1 MALNLRQAVVGF
13 LKDRAEQ
20 KFTARQIAEW
30 LFETFPE
37 ECQEKRAN
45 SRGNYI
51 KSDADLVQQIVAE
64 ISSQRP
70 RLQKTHPELKT
81 TEGRPR
87 KYYYSEKSD
96 SAEVA
101 AAESVVVVPT
111 ADMNDTKLGE
121 HAMYPLL
128 SLYLWE
134 EFGVYSKRI
143 DEKRSS
149 NKRGP
154 NGNRWLYPDLVG
166 MEDLGADWH
175 QEVRDCVNQYSDKRT
190 KLWSFEVK
198 LLINRS
204 NVRECF
210 FQAVSNSS
218 WANFGYLVAAEIEA
232 QDTLKE
238 LRMLFAAHG
247 IGLIKLDADNPAESQ
262 VLIPARERDEIDW
275 DMANRLA
282 KENRDFLDYVKLV
295 KQFYQT
301 GEARLADWDAP
312 KETE

>member
-1 MALNLRQAVVGF
+1 MALNLRQVVIGY
-13 LKDRAEQ
+13 LRDHAEH

-30 LFETFPE
+30 IFETFPE
-37 ECQEKRAN
+37 ECQAKKAC
-45 SRGNYI
+45 SQYV
-51 KSDADLVQQIVAE
+51 STDAELLQQLVAE

-70 RLQKTHPELKT
+70 RLQKKHPELKT

-96 SAEVA
+96 IAEVA
-101 AAESVVVVPT
+101 AAESTIVVPSV
-111 ADMNDTKLGE
+111 DVNNTKFGE

-210 FQAVSNSS
+210 FQSVSNSS
-218 WANFGYLVAAEIEA
+218 WSNFGYLVAAEIEG

-282 KENRDFLDYVKLV
+282 TENRDFLDYVKLV

-301 GEARLADWDAP
+301 GEARLADWDVP
-312 KETE
+312 KEAE

>member
-37 ECQEKRAN
+37 ECQEKRAK
-45 SRGNYI
+45 SQGNYI
-51 KSDADLVQQIVAE
+51 KSDADLVQQLVAE

-70 RLQKTHPELKT
+70 RLQKKHPELKT

-87 KYYYSEKSD
+87 KYYYSEKTD

-101 AAESVVVVPT
+101 AAESAVVVPT
-111 ADMNDTKLGE
+111 ADMNDTKVGE

-210 FQAVSNSS
+210 FQSVSNSS
-218 WANFGYLVAAEIEA
+218 WSNFGYLVAAEIEG

-282 KENRDFLDYVKLV
+282 TENRDFLDYVKLV

-301 GEARLADWDAP
+301 GEARLADWDVP
-312 KETE
+312 KEAE

>member
-1 MALNLRQAVVGF
+1 MALNLGKVVLGY
-13 LKDRAEQ
+13 LEDRPEE
-20 KFTARQIAEW
+20 KLTARQIAEW
-30 LFETFPE
+30 IFVTFPD
-37 ECQEKRAN
+37 ECQAKKQSSQYVSTDTE
-45 SRGNYI
+45 
-51 KSDADLVQQIVAE
+51 LVQQLVAE

-70 RLQKTHPELKT
+70 RLQKRHPELKT

-96 SAEVA
+96 IAEVA
-101 AAESVVVVPT
+101 AAESAVVAPT
-111 ADMNDTKLGE
+111 AATNDAKLGE
-121 HAMYPLL
+121 HALYPLL

-149 NKRGP
+149 NKRGQ
-154 NGNRWLYPDLVG
+154 NGNRWLYPDVVG
-166 MEDLGADWH
+166 MEDLGAEWH

-190 KLWSFEVK
+190 KLWSFEAK

-218 WANFGYLVAAEIEA
+218 WANFGYLVAAEIEG

-247 IGLIKLDADNPAESQ
+247 IGLIKLDADNPADSQ

-282 KENRDFLDYVKLV
+282 TENRDFLDYVKLV

-301 GEARLADWDAP
+301 GEARLADWDVP
-312 KETE
+312 ESTD

>member
-1 MALNLRQAVVGF
+1 MALNLAKVVLGY
-13 LKDRAEQ
+13 LKERPDE
-20 KFTARQIAEW
+20 KLTARQIAEW
-30 LFETFPE
+30 IFATFPD
-37 ECQEKRAN
+37 ECQAKKQ
-45 SRGNYI
+45 SSQYV
-51 KSDADLVQQIVAE
+51 STDAELVQQLVAE

-70 RLQKTHPELKT
+70 RLQKRHPELKT

-96 SAEVA
+96 IAEVA
-101 AAESVVVVPT
+101 AAEGVVAVPIPDSSD
-111 ADMNDTKLGE
+111 AKLGE

-154 NGNRWLYPDLVG
+154 NGNRWLYPDVVG
-166 MEDLGADWH
+166 MEDLGAEWH

-190 KLWSFEVK
+190 KLWSFEAK

-218 WANFGYLVAAEIEA
+218 WANFGYLVAAEIEG

-247 IGLIKLDADNPAESQ
+247 IGLIRLDVDNPADSQ

-282 KENRDFLDYVKLV
+282 TENRDFLEYVKLV

-301 GEARLADWDAP
+301 GEARLADWDIP
-312 KETE
+312 ETQD

>member
-37 ECQEKRAN
+37 ECQEKRAK
-45 SRGNYI
+45 SQGDYI
-51 KSDADLVQQIVAE
+51 KSDADLVQQLVAE

-70 RLQKTHPELKT
+70 RLQKKHPELKT

-96 SAEVA
+96 SAEVV
-101 AAESVVVVPT
+101 AAESAVVVPT

-210 FQAVSNSS
+210 FQSVSNSS
-218 WANFGYLVAAEIEA
+218 WANFGYLVAAEIEG
-232 QDTLKE
+232 QGTLKE

-247 IGLIKLDADNPAESQ
+247 IGLIKLDADSPAESQ

-282 KENRDFLDYVKLV
+282 TENRDFLDYVKLV

-301 GEARLADWDAP
+301 GEARLADWDVP
-312 KETE
+312 KEAE

>member
-1 MALNLRQAVVGF
+1 MALNLAKAVLGY
-13 LKDRAEQ
+13 LKERPDE
-20 KFTARQIAEW
+20 KLTARQIAEW
-30 LFETFPE
+30 IFVMFPD
-37 ECQEKRAN
+37 ECQAKKQSSQYVSTDTE
-45 SRGNYI
+45 
-51 KSDADLVQQIVAE
+51 LVQQLVAE

-70 RLQKTHPELKT
+70 RLQKRHPELKT

-101 AAESVVVVPT
+101 AAESAVVAPT
-111 ADMNDTKLGE
+111 ANTNDAKLGE

-134 EFGVYSKRI
+134 EFGVYSKRV

-154 NGNRWLYPDLVG
+154 NGNRWLYPDVVG
-166 MEDLGADWH
+166 MEDLGAEWH

-190 KLWSFEVK
+190 KLWSFEAK

-218 WANFGYLVAAEIEA
+218 WANFGYLVAAEIEG

-247 IGLIKLDADNPAESQ
+247 IGLIKLDSDNPADSQ

-282 KENRDFLDYVKLV
+282 TENRDFLDYVKLV

-301 GEARLADWDAP
+301 GEARLADWDVP
-312 KETE
+312 ESTG

>member
-1 MALNLRQAVVGF
+1 MALNLAKAVLGY
-13 LKDRAEQ
+13 LKERPDE
-20 KFTARQIAEW
+20 KLTARQIAEW
-30 LFETFPE
+30 IFATFPD
-37 ECQEKRAN
+37 ECQAKKQ
-45 SRGNYI
+45 SSQYV
-51 KSDADLVQQIVAE
+51 STDAELVQQLVAE

-70 RLQKTHPELKT
+70 RLQKRHPELKT

-96 SAEVA
+96 VAEVA
-101 AAESVVVVPT
+101 AAEGVVAAPMT
-111 ADMNDTKLGE
+111 DSSNAKLGE

-154 NGNRWLYPDLVG
+154 NGNRWLYPDVVG
-166 MEDLGADWH
+166 MEDLGAEWH

-190 KLWSFEVK
+190 KLWSFEAK

-218 WANFGYLVAAEIEA
+218 WANFGYLVAAEIEG

-247 IGLIKLDADNPAESQ
+247 IGLIKLDTDNPAESQ

-282 KENRDFLDYVKLV
+282 TENRDFLDYVKLV

-301 GEARLADWDAP
+301 GEARVADWDLP
-312 KETE
+312 ETTD

>member
-1 MALNLRQAVVGF
+1 MALNLAKVVIGY
-13 LKDRAEQ
+13 LKERPGE
-20 KFTARQIAEW
+20 KMTARQIAEW
-30 LFETFPE
+30 VFATFPD
-37 ECQEKRAN
+37 ECQAKKQ
-45 SRGNYI
+45 SSQYV
-51 KSDADLVQQIVAE
+51 STDAELVQQLVAE

-70 RLQKTHPELKT
+70 RLQKRHPELKT

-101 AAESVVVVPT
+101 AVEGAVATLAAEVAHS
-111 ADMNDTKLGE
+111 KLGE
-121 HAMYPLL
+121 HPLYPML
-128 SLYLWE
+128 SQYLWE

-154 NGNRWLYPDLVG
+154 NGNRWLYPDVVG
-166 MEDLGADWH
+166 MEDLGSDWH

-190 KLWSFEVK
+190 KLWSFEAK

-204 NVRECF
+204 NARECF

-218 WANFGYLVAAEIEA
+218 WANFGYLVAAEIEG

-247 IGLIKLDADNPAESQ
+247 IGFIKLDVDNPADSQ

-275 DMANRLA
+275 GMANRLA
-282 KENRDFLDYVKLV
+282 TENRDFLEYVKLV

-301 GEARLADWDAP
+301 GEARAADWDVPEA
-312 KETE
+312 TD